1 MTALAAYLQ
10 THLAGSRAG
19 VDLFERSAKAQ
30 FDPQIGRV
38 LMEIRGEVIDERQHL
53 QKIMATFDISENLIR
68 SAAARI
74 TERVSRLKP
83 NGSLLHRTPL
93 TDLVELEAL
102 RIAVSGKQ
110 AGWEALLEIQDLVPE
125 LDRAQLEQLVAQG
138 QSQLDR
144 LAEVHTTAAR
154 AALPPQA
161 EGSNPPD

>member
-1 MTALAAYLQ
+1 MSAIAAYLQ

-19 VDLFERSAKAQ
+19 VDLFGRSAKAQ
-30 FDPQIGRV
+30 FDPAIGQALR
-38 LMEIRGEVIDERQHL
+38 EIQREVIAEREQL
-53 QKIMATFDISENLIR
+53 QQIMDLFDVSENLVR
-68 SAAARI
+68 SAAARL

-110 AGWEALLEIQDLVPE
+110 AGWEALLAIEDLVPE
-125 LDRAQLEQLVAQG
+125 LDRTQLEQLAEQG
-138 QSQLDR
+138 RSQLDR
-144 LAEVHTTAAR
+144 LADLHTTAAR

-161 EGSNPPD
+161 DGSDPQT